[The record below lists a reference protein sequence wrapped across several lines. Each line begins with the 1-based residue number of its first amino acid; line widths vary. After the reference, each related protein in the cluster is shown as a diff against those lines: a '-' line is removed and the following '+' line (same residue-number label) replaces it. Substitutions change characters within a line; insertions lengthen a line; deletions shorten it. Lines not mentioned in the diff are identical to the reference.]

1 MLYKQ
6 YSGSLLFK
14 RYQMLVK
21 YSNLNQT
28 KLKEGEGQERVGIKC
43 FKPGLVDKPVF
54 FKAFLPKNANYR
66 FCRIRFSLRETFLIH
81 ETDLWY
87 SGSDSGGS
95 AYLLSPACYKREPA
109 AHFTKWF

>member
-28 KLKEGEGQERVGIKC
+28 KLKEGGGQERVGIKC

-54 FKAFLPKNANYR
+54 LR
-66 FCRIRFSLRETFLIH
+66 LFCQKMLII
-81 ETDLWY
+81 
-87 SGSDSGGS
+87 GS
-95 AYLLSPACYKREPA
+95 AAYDLAFAKR
-109 AHFTKWF
+109 F